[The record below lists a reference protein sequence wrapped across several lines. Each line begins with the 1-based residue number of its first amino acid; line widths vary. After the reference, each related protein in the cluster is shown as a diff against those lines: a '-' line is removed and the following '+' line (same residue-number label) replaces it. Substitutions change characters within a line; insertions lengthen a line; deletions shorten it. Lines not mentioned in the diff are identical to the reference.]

1 MNLPHDIKSLLNGN
15 IPALKSSLPGWRI
28 ALNWVCGV
36 DMAEE
41 GEDQVEDSKEIIT
54 KSPAEEAK
62 EAAALLHEPEWKR
75 NMVDANAVLVMSVAM
90 FFWGFYA

>member
-1 MNLPHDIKSLLNGN
+1 M
-15 IPALKSSLPGWRI
+15 KSSLPGWRI

-62 EAAALLHEPEWKR
+62 EAAA
-75 NMVDANAVLVMSVAM
+75 AAASAAV
-90 FFWGFYA
+90 